1 MEVLTTDTPIRPE
14 PISPRNTLMSTP
26 GWLGRV
32 RRQQLGGGL
41 RRVGRMALCMRLTV
55 RVAQLRDRVHLPNA
69 KRML

>member
-1 MEVLTTDTPIRPE
+1 
-14 PISPRNTLMSTP
+14 MSTP